1 MNEHLAPIFSVI
13 LPELH
18 RSGSKYWVYG
28 GVAIAGI
35 KGKFLR
41 PNPDVDLF
49 VMEDDYE
56 DIIETISGLESKL
69 GWRHEDKDAKKRNK
83 RDWFAPNQNEDVLS
97 VVPTF
102 PAGDR
107 IRFVF
112 GHGSYTSQNV
122 LTSEIRTTA
131 SFSFVTPSTALIKE
145 LFLRKAH
152 SGSCLLDSR
161 ISKMKTD
168 ARVIMDRNEYQNFCT
183 FVESRRKERQR
194 VVSS

>member
-1 MNEHLAPIFSVI
+1 MNEHLAPIFCVV
-13 LPELH
+13 LPELL

-56 DIIETISGLESKL
+56 KIIETIAGLESKL
-69 GWRHEDKDAKKRNK
+69 GWTHEDKDAEKRNK

-97 VVPTF
+97 VVPAF
-102 PAGDR
+102 PAGNR

-122 LTSEIRTTA
+122 LTSEIRTIA
-131 SFSFVTPSTALIKE
+131 GLSFVTASTALIKE

-152 SGSCLLDSR
+152 SGPYLLDSR

-168 ARVIMDRNEYQNFCT
+168 ARVIMDREAYQNFCT
-183 FVESRRKERQR
+183 FVESRRKKR
-194 VVSS
+194 